1 MKNKNRKTKIKEGA
15 KSFVSVTLKQ
25 TKDLKVKKNETINIH
40 GKYNHIFMLVWSKQE
55 LYNYDGS
62 HRIKSER
69 K

>member
-1 MKNKNRKTKIKEGA
+1 MNNKNRKTKIKEDA

-25 TKDLKVKKNETINIH
+25 TKDVKVKKNETININ